1 MIHQGDHVV
10 DLVDDYLHGLLSGAD
25 AHYVRMHVEECI
37 TCKLALHQARGRMS
51 LFRNLPA
58 IEPSE
63 ELIQRTVEQIKQS
76 QPRSGPR
83 HVAWRKF
90 LTAMAAAIVIVGA
103 LHLYF
108 ALAKPSPY
116 DLRVVVQ
123 AEMMSDTPASMRA
136 VVMRGD
142 TGAPVSGAKV
152 SIDLVDRKKSARVKL
167 ASFTTDVQGSGAPQ
181 FQLPNWTDGD
191 YELEV
196 IADPGFRGDELIT
209 RPLKLRRSWKLML
222 SCDKPVYQ
230 PGQTIHFRALALR
243 QPDLKPVAGQ
253 EAVFTVTDPKGNVI
267 FKTTGVTSRFG
278 ITSADCA
285 LADEIIEGA
294 YVVQCTLG
302 PTESKQSVQV
312 QKYVLPKF
320 RIELGADKAYY
331 QPGQRMKL
339 SIRANYFF
347 GKPVSD
353 APVEVQI
360 EDGSGNT
367 RSTLKMDADGAAS
380 LEIPIPDR
388 LIGRPQ
394 DGGDARVTVN
404 VLVRDS
410 AGQEQRRSISRV
422 VTANPLRLEL
432 IPESG
437 QIVSGISN
445 TFYVLTTY
453 ADGTPAQARV
463 SVSGLNRELRT
474 SSVGV
479 ASFEM
484 KPASPLTLT
493 ISATD
498 DDGLRTTRQVPLNF
512 STGANDF
519 VIRTNKAVYRGGESM
534 KIVVLGGGNEPVFI
548 DLIKDGQTLLTQ
560 TVPVTNGRGE
570 YQIDLPP
577 EIFGTLQLSAY
588 RMGSQGLA
596 ERKSR
601 LLYISQP
608 QDLKLRVVQDKPEYR
623 PGDEAK
629 LDFTLTDSSGKPT
642 PGAISLAAVDEA
654 VFSVLDAAP
663 GMEKTFFTLEQELL
677 KPVYEIY
684 GWSPDQ
690 NADTP
695 SAAQAEF
702 ERALFSRGTGEPT
715 EKRAKA
721 REILEK
727 AVREGDLDR
736 YTLDVLDDPD
746 STSVLEDGSIEEPF
760 LSMLKEAR
768 GQSPSLVSSYPQKA
782 AAFEVSRRMWLSAL
796 AAGWGALIV
805 VAIIAGLIWLAQAGG
820 WPRVFFWLSF
830 LAFCLLLVSILMPS
844 LNRARE
850 TADRVR
856 VGGRL
861 RALSNVL
868 VLDSPLPGPQK
879 GAEAAAGPRLR
890 QFFPETLLWRP
901 ELITDEQGRASLNL
915 SLADSITTWRL
926 SGSAVSASGK
936 LGALNSGIR
945 VFQPFFVDLNLPVAL
960 TRNDEITLPVAV
972 YSYLDRDQTVEL
984 TLQRQSDWYE
994 LLDEPVKRVQLKAG
1008 EVRGVSYRL
1017 RARRVGMHELQI
1029 SARGEGVGDA
1039 VKRMIEIIPDG
1050 RRVEQIANGVLQPAV
1065 SMNLNLP
1072 ADAIEGS
1079 GRLTVKIYPSSFS
1092 QLVEGLDGI
1101 FQRPSGCFEQTSS
1114 TTYPNILALDYL
1126 RKTGKSAPEVEA
1138 RAREYIHLG
1147 YQRLVGFEVPGG
1159 GFDWFGHPPANL
1171 VLTAYGLMEFE
1182 DMSKV
1187 YNVDPKLIERTR
1199 NWLLAQRNSQGMWS
1213 SGPMLHDGL
1222 ADSVVR
1228 GADATLASTA
1238 YVAWAVFGSGQKGSD
1253 ATITRDYLRTV
1264 NVNTITDPYL
1274 VAILANAG
1282 VAIERDARHTADV
1295 LDRLVRLARTSADGK
1310 QTWWE
1315 QPTDSRTA
1323 FYGSGQGGT
1332 VETTALA
1339 TVALIHAGRD
1349 PQLVRGALAWL
1360 IAQKDARGTLPSTQA
1375 TVLALK
1381 ALIEGTGKPLGAEV
1395 TRSIRLTMNDDVERQ
1410 ISIPVAQAEVMQQ
1423 IDLTDRLRPGDN
1435 RINLEEST
1443 GSASGYQIAYHYNVP
1458 APQPQDDQ
1466 PLAIILDYDRSDLK
1480 VGQTMTATARVTN
1493 RMGETAPMVILDLPI
1508 PAGFAPDP
1516 ADFAKLIGAGGV
1528 AKYQITPR
1536 SIIVYLRSLAPN
1548 QPMTLSYRLNATMPV
1563 KITAPPARV
1572 YEYYNPARQAESA
1585 PRPISVSPAA

>member
-1 MIHQGDHVV
+1 MFHQGDHVAEY
-10 DLVDDYLHGLLSGAD
+10 VDDHLHGLLSGAD
-25 AHYVRMHVEECI
+25 AQYVRKHVEECI
-37 TCKLALHQARGRMS
+37 VCKTALHKARERMT
-51 LFRNLPA
+51 LLQDAPA
-58 IEPSE
+58 VEPSE
-63 ELIQRTVEQIKQS
+63 ELIQLTVQRIQQQHRT
-76 QPRSGPR
+76 PRQ
-83 HVAWRKF
+83 VAWKTF
-90 LTAMAAAIVIVGA
+90 LTALAAAIVIVGT

-108 ALAKPSPY
+108 AFAKPSPY

-123 AEMMSDTPASMRA
+123 PEMMSDTPGSMRA

-167 ASFTTDVQGSGAPQ
+167 ASFITDAQGSGAPK
-181 FQLPNWTDGD
+181 FQLPDWTDGD

-196 IADPGFRGDELIT
+196 SADPGFRGYEVIT

-253 EAVFTVTDPKGNVI
+253 KAVFTVTDPKGNVI
-267 FKTTGVTSRFG
+267 FKTTGVTSGFG

-285 LADEIIEGA
+285 LADEIIEGSYA
-294 YVVQCTLG
+294 VQCSLG
-302 PTESKQSVQV
+302 PTESKQTVQV

-320 RIELGADKAYY
+320 RIDVDADKAYY

-353 APVEVQI
+353 ALVEVQI
-360 EDGSGNT
+360 QDGAGNA
-367 RSTLKMDADGAAS
+367 RSTLKTDADGAAS
-380 LEIPIPDR
+380 LEIPISDQ

-394 DGGDARVTVN
+394 DGGDARVTADV
-404 VLVRDS
+404 VVRDS

-422 VTANPLRLEL
+422 ITANPLRLEV

-437 QIVSGISN
+437 QIVAGIAN

-453 ADGTPAQARV
+453 ADGAPAQARV
-463 SVSGLNRELRT
+463 AVSGLDRELRT
-474 SSVGV
+474 SSLGV
-479 ASFEM
+479 VSFEM
-484 KPASPLTLT
+484 TPASPLMLT
-493 ISATD
+493 VSATD
-498 DDGLRTTRQVPLNF
+498 DQGLRTTRQVPLNF

-519 VIRTNKAVYRGGESM
+519 VIRTDKAVYRGGETM

-560 TVPVTNGRGE
+560 TVPVAHGRGE
-570 YQIDLPP
+570 YQLDLPP
-577 EIFGTLQLSAY
+577 EVFGTLQLSAY
-588 RMGSQGLA
+588 RMGNQGLA

-601 LLYISQP
+601 LLYVSQA
-608 QDLKLRVVQDKPEYR
+608 QDLKLQVAQDKPEYR
-623 PGDEAK
+623 PGEQAT
-629 LDFTLTDSSGKPT
+629 LNFTLTDSSGKPT

-654 VFSVLDAAP
+654 VFSVLDTAP

-677 KPVYEIY
+677 KPVYAIY
-684 GWSPDQ
+684 DWAPNQ
-690 NADTP
+690 NAS
-695 SAAQAEF
+695 SANAQREEF
-702 ERALFSRGTGEPT
+702 EKALFARGTGERT
-715 EKRAKA
+715 EKRTKT
-721 REILEK
+721 REVLEK
-727 AVREGDLDR
+727 AVRDGDLDR
-736 YTLDVLDDPD
+736 YTLDTLDDPD
-746 STSVLEDGSIEEPF
+746 SARILEDDFIEEPF

-768 GQSPSLVSSYPQKA
+768 GQSSSLVSSYPRKA
-782 AAFEVSRRMWLSAL
+782 ASFEASRQTWLSSL
-796 AAGWGALIV
+796 TAGWGVLLL
-805 VAIIAGLIWLAQAGG
+805 VAIIAGLVRLAQVGG
-820 WPRVFFWLSF
+820 WPRVLFWLYF
-830 LAFCLLLVSILMPS
+830 LGLVLLLGSILTPS

-850 TADRVR
+850 TANRVKAAAN
-856 VGGRL
+856 L
-861 RALSNVL
+861 KTLSNTLLMQDQSTNVR
-868 VLDSPLPGPQK
+868 K
-879 GAEAAAGPRLR
+879 GAEAAVAPRLR
-890 QFFPETLLWRP
+890 QWFPETLLWRP

-936 LGALNSGIR
+936 LGAMNAGIR

-1017 RARRVGMHELQI
+1017 RARRVGMHELQL

-1050 RRVEQIANGVLQPAV
+1050 RRVEQIANGTLQQTV
-1065 SMNLNLP
+1065 GMNFTLP
-1072 ADAIEGS
+1072 DDAIEGS

-1114 TTYPNILALDYL
+1114 TTYPNILALEYL

-1138 RAREYIHLG
+1138 RAREYLHLG
-1147 YQRLVGFEVPGG
+1147 YQRLIGFEVPGG

-1187 YNVDPKLIERTR
+1187 CNVDPKLIERTR
-1199 NWLLAQRNSQGMWS
+1199 NWLLAQRNSLGMWS
-1213 SGPMLHDGL
+1213 SGPMIHDGL
-1222 ADSVVR
+1222 ADSVLR
-1228 GADATLASTA
+1228 GADPSLASTA
-1238 YVAWAVFGSGQKGSD
+1238 YVAWAVFGSGQNAS
-1253 ATITRDYLRTV
+1253 AAAITRDYLRTV
-1264 NVNTITDPYL
+1264 NVNSITDPYL

-1282 VAIERDARHTADV
+1282 VAIERDARHTSDV
-1295 LDRLVRLARTSADGK
+1295 LDRLVQLARTSSDGK

-1315 QPTDSRTA
+1315 QPLNSRTA

-1339 TVALIHAGRD
+1339 TLALIHAGRE
-1349 PQLVRGALAWL
+1349 PQLVRGALTWL
-1360 IAQKDARGTLPSTQA
+1360 IAQKDARGTWPSTQA

-1381 ALIEGTGKPLGAEV
+1381 ALIEGTGKPLGGEIA
-1395 TRSIRLTMNDDVERQ
+1395 RDIRLTMNDGFERQ
-1410 ISIPVAQAEVMQQ
+1410 ISIPAAQSEVMQQ
-1423 IDLTDRLRPGDN
+1423 IDLSDHLRTGSN
-1435 RINLEEST
+1435 HVELTEST

-1458 APQPQDDQ
+1458 APQSQDNQ
-1466 PLAIILDYDRSDLK
+1466 PLAITLDYDRSDLM

-1508 PAGFAPDP
+1508 PAGFAPD
-1516 ADFAKLIGAGGV
+1516 ASDFEKLIGTGGV

-1536 SIIVYLRSLAPN
+1536 SVIVYLRSLAAN
-1548 QPMTLSYRLNATMPV
+1548 QPMTLTYRLNATMPV

-1572 YEYYNPARQAESA
+1572 YEYYNPARQAESM
-1585 PRPISVSPAA
+1585 PRSISVGPAA